1 MLWNVT
7 HQREK
12 MLNCRVVHAVALL
25 LPVNEEN
32 VGEQHLLLA
41 VVRALAAFTSHH
53 SDECAQQVG
62 CLIVKLCS
70 VGGYRFNISYCFA
83 ILSSFCMAL
92 VRVTAGTKFVV
103 HVDGVR
109 LYLLTVINGVIVHP
123 PDDI

>member
-70 VGGYRFNISYCFA
+70 VGGYRFNISYCN
-83 ILSSFCMAL
+83 ISIVLL

-103 HVDGVR
+103 HVGGER